1 MTRVRGRLGVVAFS
15 LAALFAPVAIGLS
28 AQQRGAPP
36 PSANAQSAPS
46 QATGTAIVSGQIVDA
61 ASNAPI
67 GNAVVTLAGRGAGA
81 ARGGRAGGPQPQPPG
96 VPPAGP
102 VRLLTGADG
111 RFVLHDV
118 PAGSLSITV
127 NADGYVPGT
136 TGQTRPNGPS
146 EPVTLTEGQ
155 HLTDL
160 KIRLWKYAVLSGTV
174 VDEAGE
180 PSIGLPVQAY
190 RRAAAA
196 GRARYDSV
204 GRAKTDDRGVYR
216 VASLPP
222 GEYIVGITQSP
233 STMPAS
239 LADSM
244 LQTIGKGSPAAAAI
258 TELMNSS
265 GSMFVASTGVRIG
278 DSLLQSSTGIAA
290 PGSDGRVMIY
300 QSIYFPGVASIT
312 QATAVTVKSGEERSG
327 VDLSLK
333 LAPTASVS
341 GMVSGR
347 TGPIGFTNVRLVT
360 ASTDMGAGD
369 PGYEV
374 ANTTTGTDG
383 TFTMLGVPPGQ
394 FIARVA
400 KPPRP
405 VIPPELA
412 SNPMVQLALGGMMGP
427 PQAMYGEAA
436 VSVGGSDISGLSI
449 MLSDG
454 ARVTGRAVFDG
465 TSPPPPQAQAQPI
478 TVQLQSTD
486 RRAPATAFGGQQ
498 ERVSPGEFKTAAYP
512 PGKYLVV
519 PSGFQNWIV
528 RSVTAAGRDVTNDPI
543 ELADQDI
550 TDVVITYT
558 DRIGQI
564 TGVVRPPAG
573 AAITAGSTVFL
584 FPANYH
590 ANIAVADARRFRNA
604 MISTTGTYTFGAL
617 QAGEYFVAALATD
630 DVPDNRDE
638 ALFEALSRVA
648 TRVVVAE
655 GDKKSQDLQFVKVV
669 R

>member
-1 MTRVRGRLGVVAFS
+1 MAQVRGRSAVVS
-15 LAALFAPVAIGLS
+15 LAVATLLAPLAIGAS
-28 AQQRGAPP
+28 AQQRIGLPP
-36 PSANAQSAPS
+36 PQPSPNALS
-46 QATGTAIVSGQIVDA
+46 TGTAIVSGQIVDA

-81 ARGGRAGGPQPQPPG
+81 ARGGRAAGPQPPG

-118 PAGSLSITV
+118 PAGSLSVTV

-136 TGQTRPNGPS
+136 TGQTRPNGPA

-180 PSIGLPVQAY
+180 PSIGLPVQAF

-196 GRARYDSV
+196 GRARYDTV
-204 GRAKTDDRGVYR
+204 GRATTDDRGIFR
-216 VASLPP
+216 MASLPP

-233 STMPAS
+233 STMPAA
-239 LADSM
+239 LAESM
-244 LQTIGKGSPAAAAI
+244 LQTLGNGSPAAAAI

-265 GSMFVASTGVRIG
+265 GSMFVASAGVRIG
-278 DSLLQSSTGIAA
+278 DSLLQSSTGVAA
-290 PGSDGRVMIY
+290 PGSDGRVMMY
-300 QSIYFPGVASIT
+300 QSIYFPGVTSIA
-312 QATAVTVKSGEERSG
+312 QATAVTLRSGEERSG

-341 GMVSGR
+341 GVVTGP
-347 TGPIGFTNVRLVT
+347 TGPIGFTSVRLVT
-360 ASTDMGAGD
+360 ASADMGAGD

-405 VIPPELA
+405 VIPPEMA

-427 PQAMYGEAA
+427 PQAMYGETS
-436 VSVGGSDISGLSI
+436 VSVGGGDISGLSI
-449 MLSDG
+449 MLTDG
-454 ARVTGRAVFDG
+454 ARVSGRAVFDG
-465 TSPPPPQAQAQPI
+465 AAPPPPQAQTQPI
-478 TVQLQSTD
+478 TVQLQSAD
-486 RRAPATAFGGQQ
+486 RRAPAAAFGGQQ
-498 ERVSPGEFKTAAYP
+498 ERAGPGEFKTPAYP

-519 PSGFQNWIV
+519 PSAFPNWIV
-528 RSVTAAGRDVTNDPI
+528 RSVTAAGRDATNDPI

-558 DRIGQI
+558 DRIAQI

-590 ANIAVADARRFRNA
+590 ANIAVADARRFRNS
-604 MISTTGTYTFGAL
+604 MVSNTGTYTFGAL
-617 QAGEYFVAALATD
+617 QAGEYFVAALSTD

-638 ALFEALSRVA
+638 AMFDALSRVA

>member
-1 MTRVRGRLGVVAFS
+1 MTRARGLSVVIA
-15 LAALFAPVAIGLS
+15 LALLALVAPVVIDLT
-28 AQQRGAPP
+28 AQQRGALPP
-36 PSANAQSAPS
+36 QPSSNTPL
-46 QATGTAIVSGQIVDA
+46 TGTAIVSGQIVDA

-67 GNAVVTLAGRGAGA
+67 GNAVVTLAGRGAGG
-81 ARGGRAGGPQPQPPG
+81 ARGGRAAGPQPQPPG
-96 VPPAGP
+96 VQPAGP

-118 PAGSLSITV
+118 PSGSLNITV

-136 TGQTRPNGPS
+136 TGQTRPNGPA
-146 EPVTLTEGQ
+146 EPVTLTDGQ

-160 KIRLWKYAVLSGTV
+160 KIRLWKYGVLSGTV

-196 GRARYDSV
+196 GRARYDTV
-204 GRAKTDDRGVYR
+204 GRATTDDRGMYR
-216 VASLPP
+216 MASLPP

-233 STMPAS
+233 STMPAA

-244 LQTIGKGSPAAAAI
+244 LQTIGNGSPAAAAI
-258 TELMNSS
+258 TELMTSS
-265 GSMFVASTGVRIG
+265 GSMFIGSAGVRIG
-278 DSLLQSSTGIAA
+278 DSLLQSATGVAA
-290 PGSDGRVMIY
+290 PGRDGRVMMY
-300 QSIYFPGVASIT
+300 QSIYFPGVTSIA
-312 QATAVTVKSGEERSG
+312 QATAVTLRSGEERSG

-341 GMVSGR
+341 GTITGP
-347 TGPIGFTNVRLVT
+347 TGPIGFTQVRLVT
-360 ASTDMGAGD
+360 ASADMGAGD

-383 TFTMLGVPPGQ
+383 RFTMLGVPPGQ

-405 VIPPELA
+405 AIPPEMA
-412 SNPMVQLALGGMMGP
+412 SNPMVQIALGGMMGP
-427 PQAMYGEAA
+427 PQAMYGETA
-436 VSVGGSDISGLSI
+436 VSVGGGDISGLSI
-449 MLSDG
+449 MLTDG
-454 ARVTGRAVFDG
+454 VRVSGRAVFDG
-465 TSPPPPQAQAQPI
+465 ASPPPPQAQAQPI
-478 TVQLQSTD
+478 TVQLQAAD
-486 RRAPATAFGGQQ
+486 RRAPAPAFGGGQQ
-498 ERVSPGEFKTAAYP
+498 ERVSPGEFKTVAYP
-512 PGKYLVV
+512 PGKYLLV
-519 PSGFQNWIV
+519 PSAFQNWIV

-543 ELADQDI
+543 ELVDQDI

-558 DRIGQI
+558 DRIAQI

-573 AAITAGSTVFL
+573 AAITAGSTAFL
-584 FPANYH
+584 FPVNYH
-590 ANIAVADARRFRNA
+590 ASIAVADARRFRNTP
-604 MISTTGTYTFGAL
+604 ISTTGAYTFGSL
-617 QAGEYFVAALATD
+617 PAGEYFVAALATD

-638 ALFEALSRVA
+638 AMFDALSRVA
-648 TRVVVAE
+648 SRVVVGE